1 MADFVGLAYR
11 LIDLTL
17 VIGRYDG
24 VDETAWN
31 IEIKNIT
38 IIQKKGSIK
47 NERIFD
53 KTKNTLVNIINFG
66 EIMYF
71 KQNRFTNTQSV
82 IWIINRINQNI
93 KLGL

>member
-1 MADFVGLAYR
+1 MMAVNKYFLLLYLILSNR
-11 LIDLTL
+11 LK
-17 VIGRYDG
+17 
-24 VDETAWN
+24 A
-31 IEIKNIT
+31 KNM

-82 IWIINRINQNI
+82 I
-93 KLGL
+93 

>member
-1 MADFVGLAYR
+1 MMAVNKYFLLLY
-11 LIDLTL
+11 LILQN
-17 VIGRYDG
+17 RPR
-24 VDETAWN
+24 A
-31 IEIKNIT
+31 KNM

-82 IWIINRINQNI
+82 I
-93 KLGL
+93 

>member
-1 MADFVGLAYR
+1 M
-11 LIDLTL
+11 
-17 VIGRYDG
+17 
-24 VDETAWN
+24 
-31 IEIKNIT
+31 

-82 IWIINRINQNI
+82 I
-93 KLGL
+93 

>member
-1 MADFVGLAYR
+1 MMAVKKYFFLLY
-11 LIDLTL
+11 LILPN
-17 VIGRYDG
+17 RPR
-24 VDETAWN
+24 A
-31 IEIKNIT
+31 KNM

-82 IWIINRINQNI
+82 I
-93 KLGL
+93 